1 MDLVHLL
8 YRKYPS
14 LKHNLIMAHLKI
26 SPFDFIKKTLLN
38 ATLFAG
44 TLSILAMFVFRR
56 IIENQRLDVP
66 GFVIP
71 LFALIVVFPLCWFFV
86 FSLLLNTPIS
96 AIKHRRNDIEK
107 EVLFAG
113 RYLLIKLNSGQPL
126 LNALIDA
133 SRSYG
138 VASKYFKEIVDDINL
153 GMPLED
159 AIKQAM
165 NLSPSPAFQ
174 KILFQI
180 SNALLLGVDV
190 TDSLRGVIED
200 ITDEQITQ
208 IEAYSHKLNSVALF
222 YMLIA
227 IVAPSLGLTIFI
239 IVAGMIG
246 FPVTTMLY
254 VVLWFAVVLT
264 QLFFINV
271 FKAIRPNI
279 NF

>member
-8 YRKYPS
+8 YRRYPS
-14 LKHNLIMAHLKI
+14 LKHHLIMAHLKI
-26 SPFDFIKKTLLN
+26 SPFDFIKKSLLN
-38 ATLFAG
+38 ASLFAG
-44 TLSILAMFVFRR
+44 TFCIFSMFILRKIFETER
-56 IIENQRLDVP
+56 IPLP
-66 GFVIP
+66 GFMVPVIAIVVLFP
-71 LFALIVVFPLCWFFV
+71 LFWFFI
-86 FSLLLNTPIS
+86 FSLLLNTPLS
-96 AIKHRRNDIEK
+96 AIRHRRNDIEK

-165 NLSPSPAFQ
+165 NLSPSPSFQ

-180 SNALLLGVDV
+180 NNALLLGVDV
-190 TDSLRGVIED
+190 TESLHGVIDD
-200 ITDEQITQ
+200 ITSEQITQ

-246 FPVTTMLY
+246 FPVTNTLY
-254 VVLWFAVVLT
+254 VMLWFAVVLT

>member
-1 MDLVHLL
+1 MDLVHFI
-8 YRKYPS
+8 YRRYPS
-14 LKHNLIMAHLKI
+14 LKHHLIMAHLKI
-26 SPFDFIKKTLLN
+26 SPFDFIKKTILN

-44 TLSILAMFVFRR
+44 TFSLFSMFILRR
-56 IIENQRLDVP
+56 VIETQRLDIP
-66 GFVIP
+66 GFMIP
-71 LFALIVVFPLCWFFV
+71 ILAILVLFPIFWFLV
-86 FSLLLNTPIS
+86 FSLLLNTPLS
-96 AIKHRRNDIEK
+96 AIRHRRNDIEK

-138 VASKYFKEIVDDINL
+138 VASKYFKEIVNDINL

-190 TDSLRGVIED
+190 TESLHGVIDD
-200 ITDEQITQ
+200 ITNEQIIQ

-239 IVAGMIG
+239 IVAGMVG
-246 FPVTTMLY
+246 FPVTNTLY
-254 VVLWFAVVLT
+254 VILWFGVVLT